1 MITHIHKRIH
11 YSLRC
16 VIIISMKENYTIS
29 VDSNLLEVM
38 REYYQPYL
46 INSDGE
52 YVDFMAKNNDVVITA
67 YLSKKETKK
76 VTFFGEEALKEAR
89 IWKPNYEPQEKK
101 EAVKESWMFFDD
113 QIGSDEVG
121 VGDFLGPMIVV
132 AAFVSK
138 KDISKL
144 REYGIHDSKKMTDKQ
159 ILEVGPKLVKE
170 FHFSKLTLNNEK
182 YNEMLDK
189 GENLNSM
196 KAKMHNRA
204 LLNMHK
210 EYEDVINIFVDQFV
224 QESTYYKYLNDNNE
238 EQVKDIIFKTKGES
252 YFPCVALAS
261 VIARYSYLKEMERL
275 SEQYGMKFPFGASK
289 RVTASAKDFFE
300 KYGLEEFNKVAK
312 KNFANYREVV
322 SIDLI

>member
-1 MITHIHKRIH
+1 
-11 YSLRC
+11 
-16 VIIISMKENYTIS
+16 MKENVTIK
-29 VDSNLLEVM
+29 VDQTLLEII
-38 REYYQPYL
+38 RDHYTPYFTGT
-46 INSDGE
+46 IGE
-52 YVDFMAKNNDVVITA
+52 YVDFQAKTNGVVITA
-67 YLSKKETKK
+67 YLSKKDTRKI
-76 VTFFGEEALKEAR
+76 TFVGDNALEEARLWSPEIEEAEV
-89 IWKPNYEPQEKK
+89 KPVEKK
-101 EAVKESWMFFDD
+101 TWIFFED

-144 REYGIHDSKKMTDKQ
+144 KAYGVQDSKKMTDAK
-159 ILEVGPKLVKE
+159 ILEIGPELVTR
-170 FHFSKLTLNNEK
+170 FRFSKLTLNNEK

-210 EYEDVINIFVDQFV
+210 EFPDVLNIFVDQFV
-224 QESTYYKYLNDNNE
+224 KEDTYYKYLNDANE
-238 EQVKDIIFKTKGES
+238 EQVKDIIFRTKGES

-275 SEQYGMKFPFGASK
+275 SEKYDMPFPFGAGK
-289 RVTASAKDFFE
+289 KVNAFAVEFIE
-300 KYGLEEFNKVAK
+300 KYGEEEFYKIAK
-312 KNFANYREVV
+312 KNFANYREVTCK
-322 SIDLI
+322 LF

>member
-1 MITHIHKRIH
+1 
-11 YSLRC
+11 
-16 VIIISMKENYTIS
+16 MKENVTLT
-29 VDSNLLEVM
+29 VDINQLTLM
-38 REYYQPYL
+38 RDYYQPYFV
-46 INSDGE
+46 NAEGE
-52 YVDFMAKNNDVVITA
+52 YIDFQAKINDIVITA
-67 YLSKKETKK
+67 YLSKKQTKK
-76 VTFFGEEALKEAR
+76 VTFYGEDAIKEAR
-89 IWKPNYEPQEKK
+89 IWKPDYEPQEKK
-101 EAVKESWMFFDD
+101 ESVKESWMFFED

-138 KDISKL
+138 YDIKKL

-159 ILEVGPKLVKE
+159 ILEIGPTLVKE
-170 FHFSKLTLNNEK
+170 FHFSKLTLPNEK

-210 EYEDVINIFVDQFV
+210 QYLDVLNIFVDQFV
-224 QESTYYKYLNDNNE
+224 QESTYYKYLNDANE

-261 VIARYSYLKEMERL
+261 VIARYSYLKEMEKL
-275 SEQYGMKFPFGASK
+275 SEHYGMVFPFGAGK
-289 RVTASAKDFFE
+289 RVTEFAKEFFNKFGE
-300 KYGLEEFNKVAK
+300 KELYKVAK
-312 KNFANYREVV
+312 KNFANYREVI
-322 SIDLI
+322 SL

>member
-1 MITHIHKRIH
+1 
-11 YSLRC
+11 
-16 VIIISMKENYTIS
+16 MKENVTIK
-29 VDSNLLEVM
+29 VDQTLLEII
-38 REYYQPYL
+38 RDHYTPYFTDT
-46 INSDGE
+46 IGE
-52 YVDFMAKNNDVVITA
+52 YVDFQAKTNGVVITA
-67 YLSKKETKK
+67 YISKKDTRKITFVGDNALEEARLWSPEIEEAETK
-76 VTFFGEEALKEAR
+76 
-89 IWKPNYEPQEKK
+89 PMEKK
-101 EAVKESWMFFDD
+101 TWIFFED

-144 REYGIHDSKKMTDKQ
+144 KAYGVQDSKKMTDAK
-159 ILEVGPKLVKE
+159 ILEIGPELVTR
-170 FHFSKLTLNNEK
+170 FRFSKLTLNNEK

-210 EYEDVINIFVDQFV
+210 EFPDVLNIFVDQFV
-224 QESTYYKYLNDNNE
+224 KEDTYYKYLNDANE
-238 EQVKDIIFKTKGES
+238 EQVKDIIFRTKGES

-275 SEQYGMKFPFGASK
+275 SEKYDMPFPFGAGK
-289 RVTASAKDFFE
+289 KVNAFAIEFIE
-300 KYGLEEFNKVAK
+300 KYGEEEFYKIAK
-312 KNFANYREVV
+312 KNFANYREVTCK
-322 SIDLI
+322 LF

>member
-1 MITHIHKRIH
+1 
-11 YSLRC
+11 
-16 VIIISMKENYTIS
+16 MKENVTIK
-29 VDSNLLEVM
+29 VDQTLLEII
-38 REYYQPYL
+38 RDHYTPYFTGT
-46 INSDGE
+46 IGE
-52 YVDFMAKNNDVVITA
+52 YVDFQAKTNGVVITA
-67 YLSKKETKK
+67 YLSKKDTRKI
-76 VTFFGEEALKEAR
+76 TFVGDNALEEARLWSPEIEEAEV
-89 IWKPNYEPQEKK
+89 KPVEKK
-101 EAVKESWMFFDD
+101 TWIFFED

-144 REYGIHDSKKMTDKQ
+144 KAYGVQDSKKMTDAK
-159 ILEVGPKLVKE
+159 ILEIGPELVTR
-170 FHFSKLTLNNEK
+170 FRFSKLTLNNEK

-210 EYEDVINIFVDQFV
+210 EFPDVLNIFVDQFV
-224 QESTYYKYLNDNNE
+224 KEDTYYKYLNDANE
-238 EQVKDIIFKTKGES
+238 EQVKDIIFRTKGES

-275 SEQYGMKFPFGASK
+275 SEKYDMPFPFGAGK
-289 RVTASAKDFFE
+289 KVNTFAVEFIE
-300 KYGLEEFNKVAK
+300 KYGEEEFYKIAK
-312 KNFANYREVV
+312 KNFANYREVTCK
-322 SIDLI
+322 LF